1 MSVIFRNSQN
11 FNKVFT
17 YTELDQ
23 ILTDL
28 NSYNQYYQSGSDD
41 IAFIRISFNHLLI
54 IDLNFM
60 FNRML
65 FENYSF
71 QYSIE
76 NIFNL
81 KLINNNLATE
91 TSLDEALISIG
102 YSGNVPI
109 SSLSKIFML
118 LYSKTV
124 NNNNGKKQTI
134 NLFDEN
140 IININKNIQTI
151 KKSNINLFD
160 EYSINVRKYNNTNK
174 KSIINIFDEN
184 LIDIK
189 KICNK
194 QKINNKF
201 I

>member
-1 MSVIFRNSQN
+1 MSVKFRNSQN
-11 FNKVFT
+11 LNKVFI

-23 ILTDL
+23 ILTAL
-28 NSYNQYYQSGSDD
+28 NSSNQYYQSGSDD

-71 QYSIE
+71 QYRLE

-91 TSLDEALISIG
+91 TSLNEALIRIG

-109 SSLSKIFML
+109 PSLSSMFM
-118 LYSKTV
+118 S
-124 NNNNGKKQTI
+124 
-134 NLFDEN
+134 LF
-140 IININKNIQTI
+140 
-151 KKSNINLFD
+151 SNT
-160 EYSINVRKYNNTNK
+160 E
-174 KSIINIFDEN
+174 
-184 LIDIK
+184 
-189 KICNK
+189 
-194 QKINNKF
+194 
-201 I
+201 